1 MSIGDEIRT
10 AREAAGLTKA
20 ELADRIGFS
29 DSHLTNVE
37 AGSKNPSYQMVDA
50 LEGALGVRLN
60 ADPVDADPQDVPSAP
75 LPPRSTDRPPRA
87 KKATGAKKAA
97 PKAGMPSLQTQLQ
110 MPYMLASTALR
121 GRLPA
126 TSNALAVQA
135 GPCAAAWDQFLLR
148 YPALRD
154 KIEQGAV
161 AADVVNLVMAHVP
174 IVQVAREEMALMAQM
189 AEPTY
194 DGGIGGSAAA

>member
-1 MSIGDEIRT
+1 MSLGEDIRA
-10 AREAAGLTKA
+10 ARQAAGLSTD
-20 ELADRIGFS
+20 ELAERIGFS
-29 DSHLTNVE
+29 GSHLTNVE
-37 AGSKNPSYQMVDA
+37 GGSKNPSYQMIDA
-50 LEGALGVRLN
+50 LEGALGVRFN
-60 ADPVDADPQDVPSAP
+60 ADPVDPDPQDVPSAT
-75 LPPRSTDRPPRA
+75 PPRSTDKPPRA

-97 PKAGMPSLQTQLQ
+97 PKSGMPSLQTQLQ

-148 YPALRD
+148 YPGLRD

-189 AEPTY
+189 AETTY
-194 DGGIGGSAAA
+194 DGGIGGTAAA